1 VSRELRFHRA
11 VRRELREAAHWY
23 EARGDGLGAD
33 FVTAIGA
40 CLARVADK
48 PAVFPEVRGAPGV
61 RRALLRR
68 FPYAVIFLVHGDVI
82 TVLAVAHGR
91 RRPLYWKAR
100 GAR

>member
-11 VRRELREAAHWY
+11 ARQELREAAHWY
-23 EARGDGLGAD
+23 EARGDGLGAE
-33 FVTAIGA
+33 FVSAVGA
-40 CLARVADK
+40 CLARVSDK
-48 PAVFPEVRGAPGV
+48 PAAFPEVRRAPGI

-68 FPYAVIFLVHGDVI
+68 FPYAVVFLVDGDII